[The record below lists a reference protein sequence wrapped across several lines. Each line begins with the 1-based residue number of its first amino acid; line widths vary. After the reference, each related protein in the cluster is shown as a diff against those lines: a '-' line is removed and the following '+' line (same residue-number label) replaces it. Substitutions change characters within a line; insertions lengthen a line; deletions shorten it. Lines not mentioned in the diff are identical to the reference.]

1 MVLTFGRIY
10 AIIDSKKSTE
20 RIMEIKRDY
29 YLNKL
34 IQHRKNGLVKI
45 VTGVRRCGKS
55 YLLFHLFRNYLQ
67 KSGIQDDHIISIALD
82 DYGNKHLLDPDALYR
97 HVKSLIADN
106 ADYYIL
112 LDEIQLVKD
121 FESVV
126 NGFMHIPNAD
136 IYVTGSNSKFLSSD
150 VVTEFRGRG
159 DEIRVYPLNFSEFY
173 SAYGGDFNNAWLMFC
188 NYGGMPLC
196 LSMQTQ
202 EDKAKYL
209 TNLFETTYLADIINR
224 NKLRGNAEIN
234 ELTDVLASSIGSLTN
249 PLKLSNT
256 FASTKKVTL
265 SANTITA
272 YLGYLQDS
280 FLIEKSLRFDIK
292 GKKYI
297 NTPAKYYFV
306 DMGLRNARLSFR
318 QQEYTHIMENVI
330 YNELRS
336 LGYSVDVG
344 VVENVGKENGVSVR
358 RSFEVDFV
366 VNSGNRRYYIQSA
379 YNIPSDEKLKQE
391 QASLLSI
398 NDAFRKIIIVNQP
411 ILSGYNEYGIL
422 MLALS
427 DFLMDPEK
435 TLNL

>member
-1 MVLTFGRIY
+1 M
-10 AIIDSKKSTE
+10 K
-20 RIMEIKRDY
+20 IKRDY

-34 IQHRKNGLVKI
+34 IQHKKNGLVKI

-55 YLLFHLFRNYLQ
+55 YLLFQLFRDHLLE
-67 KSGIQDDHIISIALD
+67 SGIKDNHIISIALD
-82 DYGNKHLLDPDALYR
+82 DYGNRQLLDPDELYR
-97 HVKSLIADN
+97 YVKSRIAD
-106 ADYYIL
+106 DEDHYIL

-126 NGFMHIPNAD
+126 NGFLHIPNTD
-136 IYVTGSNSKFLSSD
+136 VYVTGSNSKFLSSD

-159 DEIRVYPLNFSEFY
+159 DEIRIFPLNFSEFY
-173 SAYGGDFNNAWLMFC
+173 SAYGGDFNDAWLMFC

-202 EDKAKYL
+202 ADKAKYL

-224 NKLRGNAEIN
+224 NKLRGNVEIN
-234 ELTDVLASSIGSLTN
+234 ELTDILASSIGSLTN

-256 FASTKKVTL
+256 FASTKSVKL
-265 SANTITA
+265 SANTISA
-272 YLGYLQDS
+272 YLGYLQDA
-280 FLIEKSLRFDIK
+280 FLIEKALRYDIK

-306 DMGLRNARLSFR
+306 DMGLRNARLAFR

-336 LGYSVDVG
+336 RGYSVDVG
-344 VVENVGKENGVSVR
+344 IVETVSKESDAWVR
-358 RSFEVDFV
+358 KPLEVDFV
-366 VNSGNRRYYIQSA
+366 VNLGNRRYYIQSA
-379 YNIPSDEKLKQE
+379 YDIPSEEKMQQE

-398 NDAFRKIIIVNQP
+398 NDAFRKIVIVNRP
-411 ILSGYNEYGIL
+411 ILSGYNEQGIL
-422 MLALS
+422 MLSLS
-427 DFLMDPEK
+427 DFLLDPEK
-435 TLNL
+435 AIDL

>member
-1 MVLTFGRIY
+1 
-10 AIIDSKKSTE
+10 
-20 RIMEIKRDY
+20 MEIKRDY

-34 IQHRKNGLVKI
+34 IEHRKNGLVKI
-45 VTGVRRCGKS
+45 ITGVRRCGKS
-55 YLLFHLFRNYLQ
+55 YLLFKLFRDYLIS
-67 KSGIQDDHIISIALD
+67 SGIRGDHIISIALD
-82 DYGNKHLLDPDALYR
+82 DYGSRQLLDPDALYR
-97 HVKSLIADN
+97 YVKSRIVDGGEH
-106 ADYYIL
+106 YIL

-126 NGFMHIPNAD
+126 NGFLHITNTD
-136 IYVTGSNSKFLSSD
+136 VYVTGSNSKFLSSD

-202 EDKAKYL
+202 ADKAKYL
-209 TNLFETTYLADIINR
+209 ANLFEATYLADIINR
-224 NKLRGNAEIN
+224 NKLRGNVEIN
-234 ELTDVLASSIGSLTN
+234 ELTDILASSIGSLTN

-256 FASTKKVTL
+256 FGSTKNVKL
-265 SANTITA
+265 SANTISA
-272 YLGYLQDS
+272 YLGYLQDA
-280 FLIEKSLRFDIK
+280 FLIEKALRFDIK
-292 GKKYI
+292 GKRYI

-330 YNELRS
+330 YNELRCR
-336 LGYSVDVG
+336 GYSVDVG
-344 VVENVGKENGVSVR
+344 VVETVSKESDAWVR
-358 RSFEVDFV
+358 KPLEVDFV

-379 YNIPSDEKLKQE
+379 YDIPSEEKMKQE

-398 NDAFRKIIIVNQP
+398 NDAFRKIVIVNQP
-411 ILSGYNEYGIL
+411 ILSGYNEQGVL
-422 MLALS
+422 MLSLS
-427 DFLMDPEK
+427 DFLFDPEK

>member
-1 MVLTFGRIY
+1 MTFNFNH
-10 AIIDSKKSTE
+10 AIICSKNFSE
-20 RIMEIKRDY
+20 LDMEIKRDY

-55 YLLFHLFRNYLQ
+55 YLLFKLFRDHLIG
-67 KSGIQDDHIISIALD
+67 SGVKENHILSIALD
-82 DYGNKHLLDPDALYR
+82 DYGNKHLLNPDELYL
-97 HVKSLIADN
+97 HVKSLITDEE
-106 ADYYIL
+106 DYYIL

-126 NGFMHIPNAD
+126 NGFLHIPNAD

-150 VVTEFRGRG
+150 VITEFRGRG

-173 SAYGGDFNNAWLMFC
+173 SAYGGNFQNAWLMFC

-209 TNLFETTYLADIINR
+209 TDLFETTYLADIINR
-224 NKLRGNAEIN
+224 NNLRGNAEIN

-256 FASTKKVTL
+256 FSSTKQVKL
-265 SANTITA
+265 STNTIAA
-272 YLGYLQDS
+272 YLGYLQDA
-280 FLIEKSLRFDIK
+280 FLIEKALRFDIK

-336 LGYSVDVG
+336 RGYSVDVG
-344 VVENVGKENGVSVR
+344 VVESVGKDNGVSVR
-358 RSFEVDFV
+358 KSFEVDFV
-366 VNSGNRRYYIQSA
+366 VNAGNRRYYIQLA
-379 YNIPSDEKLKQE
+379 YNIPSEEKMKQE

-411 ILSGYNEYGIL
+411 ILSGYNEQGIL

-427 DFLMDPEK
+427 DFLTEPEK
-435 TLNL
+435 ALNM

>member
-336 LGYSVDVG
+336 RGYSVDVG
-344 VVENVGKENGVSVR
+344 VVENVGKENGVSAR

>member
-1 MVLTFGRIY
+1 M
-10 AIIDSKKSTE
+10 K
-20 RIMEIKRDY
+20 IKRDY

-34 IQHRKNGLVKI
+34 IQHKKNGLVKI

-55 YLLFHLFRNYLQ
+55 YLLFQLFRDHLLE
-67 KSGIQDDHIISIALD
+67 SGIKDDHIISIALD
-82 DYGNKHLLDPDALYR
+82 DYGNRQLLDPDELYR
-97 HVKSLIADN
+97 YVKSRIAD
-106 ADYYIL
+106 DEDHYIL

-126 NGFMHIPNAD
+126 NGFLHIPNAD
-136 IYVTGSNSKFLSSD
+136 VYVTGSNSKFLSSD

-159 DEIRVYPLNFSEFY
+159 DEIRIFPLNFSEFY
-173 SAYGGDFNNAWLMFC
+173 SAYGGDFNDAWLMFC

-202 EDKAKYL
+202 ADKAKYL

-224 NKLRGNAEIN
+224 NKLRGNVEIN
-234 ELTDVLASSIGSLTN
+234 ELTDILASSIGSLTN

-256 FASTKKVTL
+256 FASTKSVKL
-265 SANTITA
+265 SANTISA
-272 YLGYLQDS
+272 YLGYLQDA
-280 FLIEKSLRFDIK
+280 FLIEKALRYDIK

-306 DMGLRNARLSFR
+306 DMGLRNARLAFR

-336 LGYSVDVG
+336 RGYSVDVG
-344 VVENVGKENGVSVR
+344 IVETVSKESDAWVR
-358 RSFEVDFV
+358 KPLEVDFV
-366 VNSGNRRYYIQSA
+366 VNLGNRRYYIQSA
-379 YNIPSDEKLKQE
+379 YDIPSEEKMQQE

-398 NDAFRKIIIVNQP
+398 NDAFRKIVIVNRP
-411 ILSGYNEYGIL
+411 ILSGYNEQGIL
-422 MLALS
+422 MLSLS
-427 DFLMDPEK
+427 DFLLDPEK
-435 TLNL
+435 AIDL